1 MLSKLKNNYL
11 HRLDVKLTTYYTLI
25 VLLIAVALGGF
36 FFYRL
41 QHNLMKQVDKLLRDE
56 AHELI
61 QEIERKADV
70 IRACKIYEGGT
81 ANRKFYPIYFR
92 VINTSGNV
100 LYVSKSALK
109 IPFPPP
115 KNKTKYFCTFK
126 KSGRKYPF
134 RLYEKKAPLN
144 NSSNFTIQIATEAKQ
159 LEKIME
165 NVSDNILTV
174 TIILLLLSIGG
185 GIMVARKPRLILR
198 NITTVTNRITSQNL
212 SERLPVPQ
220 AKDEVKDLILTIN
233 SMMDRLEKSFSDLK
247 QFTADVSHE
256 LRNPL
261 FALKGEMEVALS
273 QKRDAQEYREEIYE
287 CLDRVNFLIKMV
299 NDLFLISRY
308 ESKKANLELDYVD
321 FRETV
326 GDIVDFFLPMA
337 QEKNLQL
344 TIDRCDD
351 AIVLVDKAKIL
362 QTLNNLLDNA
372 IKFTPKNGSVSLTLV
387 RKEGE
392 IELRVRDSGIG
403 IPEDKLQKIFNRFYQ
418 VDESRS
424 GSGRGTGLGLHI
436 CKQIVE
442 AHEGSI
448 RAECNKDKGVTFIVT
463 LPKV

>member
-1 MLSKLKNNYL
+1 
-11 HRLDVKLTTYYTLI
+11 
-25 VLLIAVALGGF
+25 
-36 FFYRL
+36 
-41 QHNLMKQVDKLLRDE
+41 
-56 AHELI
+56 
-61 QEIERKADV
+61 
-70 IRACKIYEGGT
+70 
-81 ANRKFYPIYFR
+81 
-92 VINTSGNV
+92 
-100 LYVSKSALK
+100 
-109 IPFPPP
+109 
-115 KNKTKYFCTFK
+115 
-126 KSGRKYPF
+126 
-134 RLYEKKAPLN
+134 
-144 NSSNFTIQIATEAKQ
+144 
-159 LEKIME
+159 
-165 NVSDNILTV
+165 
-174 TIILLLLSIGG
+174 
-185 GIMVARKPRLILR
+185 MVARKPRLILR